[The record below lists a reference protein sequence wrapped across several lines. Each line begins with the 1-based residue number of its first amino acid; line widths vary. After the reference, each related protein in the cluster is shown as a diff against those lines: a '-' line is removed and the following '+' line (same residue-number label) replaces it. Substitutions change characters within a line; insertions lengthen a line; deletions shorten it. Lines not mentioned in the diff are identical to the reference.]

1 MARKKEKG
9 DTEGFGWA
17 LAQELMGDVVLL
29 SGWGAR
35 LCDQAVLWE
44 AVSVCGGYIVVLVK
58 ALHTVKLIVDAAGD
72 VLDVL
77 HVGPDGD
84 RKNIKQFLGD
94 GGDMH
99 TRASQ

>member
-1 MARKKEKG
+1 MGIGTRAHGRCS
-9 DTEGFGWA
+9 A
-17 LAQELMGDVVLL
+17 AQWVGSTVVLHL
-29 SGWGAR
+29 M
-35 LCDQAVLWE
+35 CDQAVLWE